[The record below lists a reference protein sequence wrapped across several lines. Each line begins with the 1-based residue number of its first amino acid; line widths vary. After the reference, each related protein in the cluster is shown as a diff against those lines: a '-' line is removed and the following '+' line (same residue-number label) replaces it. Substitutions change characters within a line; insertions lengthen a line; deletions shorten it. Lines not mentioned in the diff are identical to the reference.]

1 MHVDAEVY
9 LEHYGVK
16 GMKWGVRT
24 GIKSNSK
31 DVKRGEI
38 KGIYRT
44 PKSGKTQTRGARLG
58 KRIVASILLP
68 GIGGMA
74 YNTIARPLNPT
85 SAKTIRNQSKLA
97 YGAKTALSLL
107 GGPIGALQ
115 YQQQARPIGPKDRS
129 LGYTSQKVAKR
140 VTTSSRKPKPTA
152 SVS

>member
-1 MHVDAEVY
+1 MKVNADVY

-24 GIKSNSK
+24 GIKSTSK

-38 KGIYRT
+38 KGLYRT

-58 KRIVASILLP
+58 KRIVASILIP

-97 YGAKTALSLL
+97 YGVKTALSLL
-107 GGPIGALQ
+107 TVVGALQ
-115 YQQQARPIGPKDRS
+115 YQQQARPIGPKDPT
-129 LGYTSQKVAKR
+129 LGYKSQKIKNR
-140 VTTSSRKPKPTA
+140 FSTPK
-152 SVS
+152 